1 MPVIFYRN
9 PHPTQALN
17 QVDNVAV
24 EVSDDEFNAFQ
35 TGLPE
40 SQVLLAGNISYER
53 TVFVGNLLYRLKSP
67 SVTIRPGNEDE
78 VVRVVNFCRDNG
90 VHLTVKNGGHSYA
103 AHGLNDS
110 GIVMCMDKLNRVSIN
125 EDSSA
130 VTIGA
135 GAIWKHVYDQFV
147 GRNKANIV
155 VGGQCPYVG
164 VSGFTMGGGLSPFSR
179 SYGLGIDNVLEIRVV
194 TANGDIQTIVKAI
207 NPEGLAPEEMD
218 NDQKLLW
225 GVCGGGGGN
234 FGVLLEFKSR
244 VYPLNNPSGQVVCGQ
259 LIWNLRYPESRA
271 RFNAALAAFNA
282 MDCPNALTVD
292 GLWRANGDE
301 LKGYLTVIYNGTWA
315 NCIADL
321 AGFVDL
327 NMNTDEHLG
336 RRPDVVDLKEMM
348 WSDWVHKEDGW
359 GLKSGIFHRHI
370 SFILGQDAIT
380 PAFVN
385 QVYGLMETARTRFPK
400 AHLLWGSYWRC
411 NCGARGECHAVPLAG
426 GKICV

>member
-164 VSGFTMGGGLSPFSR
+164 VSGFTMGGGL
-179 SYGLGIDNVLEIRVV
+179 
-194 TANGDIQTIVKAI
+194 K
-207 NPEGLAPEEMD
+207 
-218 NDQKLLW
+218 
-225 GVCGGGGGN
+225 
-234 FGVLLEFKSR
+234 
-244 VYPLNNPSGQVVCGQ
+244 
-259 LIWNLRYPESRA
+259 
-271 RFNAALAAFNA
+271 
-282 MDCPNALTVD
+282 
-292 GLWRANGDE
+292 
-301 LKGYLTVIYNGTWA
+301 
-315 NCIADL
+315 
-321 AGFVDL
+321 
-327 NMNTDEHLG
+327 
-336 RRPDVVDLKEMM
+336 
-348 WSDWVHKEDGW
+348 
-359 GLKSGIFHRHI
+359 
-370 SFILGQDAIT
+370 
-380 PAFVN
+380 
-385 QVYGLMETARTRFPK
+385 
-400 AHLLWGSYWRC
+400 
-411 NCGARGECHAVPLAG
+411 
-426 GKICV
+426 